1 MFPKSSV
8 GGVSGHYQA
17 RTHWHPPR
25 YHLRGFRLVRLEL
38 SASLTSVTHPVLPA
52 VTNKLLPKG
61 HTVCSQGNPARRD
74 LPVCARSPQTESQ
87 ADTVRCILNQQRGL
101 VRTFSR
107 PLSHS
112 TTESRNRCCLP
123 GFWYAAVVY
132 ISWDLKRKKNRTILH
147 RTGRRFLCSQLSN
160 TYIMI
165 KVLQEIVVA
174 HFFSLNSCL
183 RV

>member
-1 MFPKSSV
+1 MFRKSSV
-8 GGVSGHYQA
+8 GHYQA
-17 RTHWHPPR
+17 RTHWRPPR

-38 SASLTSVTHPVLPA
+38 SASLTSVTHSVLPA
-52 VTNKLLPKG
+52 VTDKLLPKG
-61 HTVCSQGNPARRD
+61 HTVCSHGNPGPAPARPD

-87 ADTVRCILNQQRGL
+87 ADTVRCIFNQQRGL

-112 TTESRNRCCLP
+112 TTESRNRYCLP

-132 ISWDLKRKKNRTILH
+132 ISWDLKEKKTTILH
-147 RTGRRFLCSQLSN
+147 RTGRRFLCSQLIN
-160 TYIMI
+160 IYVMI
-165 KVLQEIVVA
+165 KVLQEIVVT